1 MLLFS
6 NLLQI
11 LSLVCLKN
19 FDDVLVYMPF
29 GVIFQYHFCV
39 TFIKGIPEIIETM
52 GIIKS
57 TLLTALPCI
66 KFYWQFIYAVIEYLK
81 D

>member
-1 MLLFS
+1 
-6 NLLQI
+6 
-11 LSLVCLKN
+11 
-19 FDDVLVYMPF
+19 MPF